1 MICRVEK
8 LDHEDSAV
16 RKKIFDFL
24 AEHEPHALFIL
35 GNLTMNFPH
44 SHLYAALKNGRW
56 VGIAG
61 YYDFGKSLIPF
72 STDAEIIRSLA
83 RHVAAAHLQVEYVNG
98 IDYAAEP
105 AYRELLQMGYR
116 PDNNPNQVFM
126 EMTGLP
132 PLQQREPLARQ
143 IQEGDSTEVA
153 HLHRCLK
160 GTWDE
165 IRPLT
170 PEELERASLNPLCT
184 VVEANGHIVATASTN
199 GIGIRSYQILGVATH
214 PTHRRCG
221 YARAAVAALM
231 RLMAGQGGRH
241 AVLFTEQNNTAAQ
254 QCYLGLG
261 FKVTGAYYVAKLKAK

>member
-8 LDHEDSAV
+8 LDHTDSAI
-16 RKKIFDFL
+16 RKKIFEFL
-24 AEHEPHALFIL
+24 TEYEPHALFIL

-44 SHLYAALKNGRW
+44 SHLYVAVRNGRW

-72 STDAEIIRSLA
+72 STDAEITRALA
-83 RHVAAAHLQVEYVNG
+83 RYVAAAHLRVEYVNG

-105 AYRELLQMGYR
+105 AYRELLQIGYR

-132 PLQQREPLARQ
+132 HFQQQEALARQ
-143 IQEGDSTEVA
+143 MQEGDRTEVA
-153 HLHRCLK
+153 HLHRCLR

-165 IRPLT
+165 ARPLT
-170 PEELERASLNPLCT
+170 SEELERAVINPLCT
-184 VVEANGHIVATASTN
+184 VIEANGHIVATASTN
-199 GIGIRSYQILGVATH
+199 GLGIRSYQILGVATN
-214 PTHRRCG
+214 PANRRCG

-231 RLMAGQGGRH
+231 RIMAGRGGCY
-241 AVLFTEQNNTAAQ
+241 AVLFTDQDNNAAQ

-261 FKVTGAYYVAKLKAK
+261 FKITGKYYVAKLKAK